1 MDYNQLASKFGGST
15 GGYDDLAAKF
25 GGGVEPQQ
33 PQQPKE
39 LDFSKLASQFGGAV
53 AQERP
58 QDQSVL
64 RQVADVPLQ
73 IGQGAVAGVRML
85 ADVFGANNPVSKAL
99 KSTEGYIGE
108 LFSAQSKQDAQE
120 VHRIM
125 EEAKDK
131 GVLDQVKAGLKA
143 ITVAPVD
150 IVANALGTSA
160 GVIAASLLGGESVL
174 AARAIGAGVGI
185 GMGAGTVKGTIY
197 DAVKGEL
204 EKTNM
209 PPDQI
214 EKRAELA
221 QAYNGKNLDMILTG
235 AALGGLGAVTGFEP
249 SLARGIAGSILKREG
264 SKEAAE
270 AALKATASEEL
281 KKVAKRGAVKQA
293 TITGGEEFITEG
305 LQGSQE
311 KLSENIALRR
321 EGYDVPLMRGVIA
334 QGVLEGIAGLGLGA
348 TTGAVQGRNARQQYA
363 DLGQQQLNDSQI
375 KIIEAPLT
383 EKEKPKGVDID
394 FERVKGVAI
403 DLVSAG
409 VSPENAREMAI
420 EIVTEEI
427 KADADAEI
435 EAKGAENVAEPIT
448 STSGAGVSVVGQ
460 PDTNAPAGG
469 AGVSEPSGVVPTGQN
484 APSVDVGEK
493 TQPTPIKEKQ
503 PIVDEKG
510 AFIPSGEKG
519 GNPIASAGFKTLDEN
534 NNLSDDLVGA
544 TMITG
549 MDVTNRNK
557 GAGTKLLSAI
567 TNWADTNGR
576 TLALVPAAT
585 PDGALGGLSQEQ
597 LKDWYARNGFENHGD
612 YMVRNPQTETKGEQV
627 GTETPEAKQAT
638 QPTALTP
645 EQIAKRDELFSK
657 ENIFMDEEPKEEQPA
672 EQVTS
677 ELKGKSTDVV
687 AENVEPIRLEPGT
700 ITDETPAVKAKPETR
715 GRKKLT
721 PEEKAAAGERDKGSV
736 KLWKAI
742 NSQIQKAVEKFN
754 DAITPLDPSNF
765 PNLEQLSEATES
777 RRIQKIQ
784 AIKSLLE
791 QQKLARGKPKL
802 TQAIN
807 DALAHESITPKELAD
822 IKDGMQRASK
832 SSSEVKVGRADTR
845 FNTFTT
851 AEQALRHVI
860 KTGNPFQKFLAK
872 RLLPFIKGTTF
883 TVLEEGEAV
892 PDVIRN
898 GGAEKDWELSRG
910 LFLREVASGQ
920 KHIFVRGMSGGPTQG
935 INNVTVLHE
944 ALHAALNKKLE
955 MGLDALQTGFDRN
968 SAIAKAMGSLIG
980 TMELTRQRVNTLMDE
995 GKLPFFMEDLIDSGI
1010 FEDPKEFLAYAMT
1023 DPQFQ
1028 KFLMNTPGVVRE
1040 TLFSRF
1046 VNSVRQFFG
1055 MAPDTV
1061 NGLSDVIN
1069 ITDKM
1074 LSSRMTSL
1082 MRMKVQDERATASD
1096 IEISSMAKKNV
1107 AKTDRTQQKLDKS
1120 YVGTIK
1126 QPGILEAIQEL
1137 VTNRKSEL
1145 MGDVLASNWDAWKSG
1160 ALRQLLPSLQT
1171 ETLVD
1176 WVKSIGAKDPQ
1187 NLSGWSNGIQ
1197 RAWNLTKDMNA
1208 MRVKGTAEAAPISDK
1223 LYKLHSDNI
1232 QQFNAL
1238 GNVMHYSTLAKI
1250 DPSKDTRSKAMN
1262 ELWSKLDDDS
1272 KELFEEVRDYFEKN
1286 YDQYHQLLMD
1296 QISASKIPGT
1306 ANDPKTAKGKL
1317 IAEIKKMYEVGAGE
1331 VTAVDGTKYRPPYFP
1346 LMRYG
1351 QYWVRF
1357 GKGVNR
1363 EFYMFESQA
1372 DRNLFMRQRIREM
1385 QKAGDARTDKKIYED
1400 GDMQAGDNIQEA
1412 REDIKDTSGLIKAIF
1427 ESIEDAAGR
1436 PMMVTDDFGNQVQK
1450 YSTIDPEKM
1459 KDDVYQLYLN
1469 TLPERNFRRQFIHR
1483 KGTTGFSYDISRNFA
1498 TASTNMANQLARIK
1512 YAPAMTDAVQASKD
1526 ALKNNPEESR
1536 LSEFTTEMRF
1546 RVESEAYPDPGNN
1559 LGHRMSDIANK
1570 SAFLWLMSTVKTAVA
1585 QLSAI
1590 PVFAAPVL
1598 ASRHGVA
1605 NTARE
1610 MGRFMNIFNNFSVMK
1625 EDDNGNRSMVAPT
1638 VAESKNVKLNA
1649 EEKKAAQYM
1658 IDRGISETTLAYDLG
1673 NRRKTP
1679 TYVQQS
1685 TARKVG
1691 KAVTD
1696 TMTGLFHHSERMI
1709 REITFMASFRLN
1721 RDKYPGKSFEE
1732 VALLAEEETYKALG
1746 NFASVN
1752 RPRGLI
1758 ATAERQV
1765 LLDAHKP
1772 LGRAVLQFKMFP
1784 AFVTTYFVRNFYRM
1798 VAKDMSKQERKEAAT
1813 QFFGSLMTSY
1823 ALAGMMGVPGMSF
1836 AIGIAQG
1843 LRNLFRDEDD
1853 DDPIEKRDL
1862 EFWIRNIWLQQTFG
1876 NVKIG
1881 DHNMADLMDRGLVA
1895 GLTGYDISSSLSL
1908 NNMWFPEM
1916 KEQATAQATMQDY
1929 LLSLGGPF
1937 ASLVTSQIPKAVD
1950 YLNQGKILQGVEQ
1963 LLPGMARTP
1972 ITAYRYSQEGATTA
1986 SGALIKEPEEFTLG
2000 QIIAQGMGFTTEGL
2014 VAQREAIFKANALLL
2029 QVKNEKKQIL
2039 NRLDVDIRSDRD
2051 LDNIMDDVVKF
2062 NYKNWFDPIT
2072 NDSLKDSIKNHLKQ
2086 RVLTD
2091 RGFYMDKKYYPQV
2104 MDLLEPSTRR
2114 LDIEASK

>member
-1 MDYNQLASKFGGST
+1 MDE
-15 GGYDDLAAKF
+15 
-25 GGGVEPQQ
+25 EP
-33 PQQPKE
+33 K
-39 LDFSKLASQFGGAV
+39 
-53 AQERP
+53 
-58 QDQSVL
+58 
-64 RQVADVPLQ
+64 
-73 IGQGAVAGVRML
+73 
-85 ADVFGANNPVSKAL
+85 
-99 KSTEGYIGE
+99 
-108 LFSAQSKQDAQE
+108 
-120 VHRIM
+120 
-125 EEAKDK
+125 
-131 GVLDQVKAGLKA
+131 
-143 ITVAPVD
+143 
-150 IVANALGTSA
+150 
-160 GVIAASLLGGESVL
+160 
-174 AARAIGAGVGI
+174 
-185 GMGAGTVKGTIY
+185 
-197 DAVKGEL
+197 
-204 EKTNM
+204 
-209 PPDQI
+209 
-214 EKRAELA
+214 
-221 QAYNGKNLDMILTG
+221 
-235 AALGGLGAVTGFEP
+235 
-249 SLARGIAGSILKREG
+249 
-264 SKEAAE
+264 KEAPPTPS
-270 AALKATASEEL
+270 AAPT
-281 KKVAKRGAVKQA
+281 R
-293 TITGGEEFITEG
+293 T
-305 LQGSQE
+305 
-311 KLSENIALRR
+311 
-321 EGYDVPLMRGVIA
+321 P
-334 QGVLEGIAGLGLGA
+334 
-348 TTGAVQGRNARQQYA
+348 
-363 DLGQQQLNDSQI
+363 
-375 KIIEAPLT
+375 
-383 EKEKPKGVDID
+383 
-394 FERVKGVAI
+394 
-403 DLVSAG
+403 
-409 VSPENAREMAI
+409 
-420 EIVTEEI
+420 EEI
-427 KADADAEI
+427 KADQALHEKAKDPKNGLVPIHGEFGYGGFAVPISYFKGIDLNTKLPLFGGQTLETVIRRGGIGINEAVALAEGME
-435 EAKGAENVAEPIT
+435 EAPR
-448 STSGAGVSVVGQ
+448 GVSQYAQKYPELFNVK
-460 PDTNAPAGG
+460 PA
-469 AGVSEPSGVVPTGQN
+469 T
-484 APSVDVGEK
+484 
-493 TQPTPIKEKQ
+493 
-503 PIVDEKG
+503 
-510 AFIPSGEKG
+510 
-519 GNPIASAGFKTLDEN
+519 
-534 NNLSDDLVGA
+534 
-544 TMITG
+544 
-549 MDVTNRNK
+549 
-557 GAGTKLLSAI
+557 
-567 TNWADTNGR
+567 
-576 TLALVPAAT
+576 
-585 PDGALGGLSQEQ
+585 
-597 LKDWYARNGFENHGD
+597 
-612 YMVRNPQTETKGEQV
+612 
-627 GTETPEAKQAT
+627 KQAT
-638 QPTALTP
+638 QEEAPITDKSYLTSEKAILDSVAYIDKRDDLFKQMDALGEESSALLDKLTELGSVRAGYVLDDDGKP
-645 EQIAKRDELFSK
+645 LALDENGNYDSDKRYESVKALEAKRKEVDAKYDAVIKQLDELNAAREASK
-657 ENIFMDEEPKEEQPA
+657 ETKGKQPA

-765 PNLEQLSEATES
+765 PDLEQLSEATES

-1610 MGRFMNIFNNFSVMK
+1610 MGRFMNIFNNFSIMK

-1673 NRRKTP
+1673 NRRKNP

-1950 YLNQGKILQGVEQ
+1950 YLNQGKILQGIEQ

-1972 ITAYRYSQEGATTA
+1972 VTAYRYSQEGATTA

>member
-150 IVANALGTSA
+150 IVSNALGTSA

-435 EAKGAENVAEPIT
+435 EAKGAENVTEPIT
-448 STSGAGVSVVGQ
+448 STSGAGVSVAGQ

-493 TQPTPIKEKQ
+493 TQPTAVEETKVEEVPVEEVPVEETTAPTAEAVTEPTVQ
-503 PIVDEKG
+503 TAP
-510 AFIPSGEKG
+510 
-519 GNPIASAGFKTLDEN
+519 TEN
-534 NNLSDDLVGA
+534 VEA
-544 TMITG
+544 P
-549 MDVTNRNK
+549 
-557 GAGTKLLSAI
+557 
-567 TNWADTNGR
+567 
-576 TLALVPAAT
+576 PAA
-585 PDGALGGLSQEQ
+585 
-597 LKDWYARNGFENHGD
+597 R
-612 YMVRNPQTETKGEQV
+612 
-627 GTETPEAKQAT
+627 
-638 QPTALTP
+638 
-645 EQIAKRDELFSK
+645 
-657 ENIFMDEEPKEEQPA
+657 PA

-765 PNLEQLSEATES
+765 PDLEQLAEATES

-1160 ALRQLLPSLQT
+1160 ALRQLLPSLPT

-1176 WVKSIGAKDPQ
+1176 WVKSTGAKDPQ

-1881 DHNMADLMDRGLVA
+1881 NHNMADLMDRGLVA
-1895 GLTGYDISSSLSL
+1895 ALTGYDISSSLSL

-1950 YLNQGKILQGVEQ
+1950 YLNQGKILQGIEQ